1 MNMPIFVVHEHW
13 AKRHHFDL
21 RLEIEGVLK
30 SWAVPKEVPIEY
42 GVKRLA
48 VQVEDHPI
56 EYANF
61 SGKIPEGYYGAG
73 EVLIYDKGEYELL
86 EYSSGRIKFKLHG
99 SKLSGTYQLL
109 KFKEEGGKSQWLLFK
124 VMEAKKG

>member
-1 MNMPIFVVHEHW
+1 MSMPIFVVHEHW

-21 RLEIEGVLK
+21 RLEIGDVLK
-30 SWAVPKEVPIEY
+30 SWAVPKEIPTEY

-61 SGKIPEGYYGAG
+61 SGRIPEGYYGAG
-73 EVLIYDKGEYELL
+73 EVLIYDKGEYELK
-86 EYSSGRIKFKLHG
+86 EYYVNKIRFKLLG
-99 SKLSGTYQLL
+99 QKLSGVYQLI
-109 KFKEEGGKSQWLLFK
+109 KFREEKGRVYWLLFK
-124 VMEAKKG
+124 IKE

>member
-1 MNMPIFVVHEHW
+1 MSMPIFVVHEHW

-21 RLEIEGVLK
+21 RLEIGDVLK
-30 SWAVPKEVPIEY
+30 SWAVPKEIPTEY

-61 SGKIPEGYYGAG
+61 SGRIPEGYYGAG
-73 EVLIYDKGEYELL
+73 EVLIYDKGEYELK
-86 EYSSGRIKFKLHG
+86 EYSVNKIRFKLLG
-99 SKLSGTYQLL
+99 QKLSGVYQLL
-109 KFKEEGGKSQWLLFK
+109 KFREEKGRVYWLLFK
-124 VMEAKKG
+124 IKE

>member
-1 MNMPIFVVHEHW
+1 MSMPIFVVHEHW

-21 RLEIEGVLK
+21 RLEIEDVLK
-30 SWAVPKEVPIEY
+30 SWAVPKEIPTEY

-61 SGKIPEGYYGAG
+61 SGRIPEGYYGAG
-73 EVLIYDKGEYELL
+73 EVLIYDKGEYELK
-86 EYSSGRIKFKLHG
+86 EYSVNKIRFKLLG
-99 SKLSGTYQLL
+99 QKLSGVYQLL
-109 KFKEEGGKSQWLLFK
+109 KFREEKGRAYWLLFK
-124 VMEAKKG
+124 IKE

>member
-1 MNMPIFVVHEHW
+1 MPIFVVHEHW

-21 RLEIEGVLK
+21 RLEIEDVLK
-30 SWAVPKEVPIEY
+30 SWAVPKEIPTEY

-61 SGKIPEGYYGAG
+61 SGRIPEGYYGAG
-73 EVLIYDKGEYELL
+73 EVLIYDKGEYELK
-86 EYSSGRIKFKLHG
+86 EYSVNKIRFKLLG
-99 SKLSGTYQLL
+99 QKLSGVYQLL
-109 KFKEEGGKSQWLLFK
+109 KFREEKGRVYWLLFK
-124 VMEAKKG
+124 IKE

>member
-1 MNMPIFVVHEHW
+1 MSMPIFVVHEHW

-21 RLEIEGVLK
+21 RLEIEDVLK
-30 SWAVPKEVPIEY
+30 SWAVPKEIPTEY

-61 SGKIPEGYYGAG
+61 SGRIPEGYYGAG
-73 EVLIYDKGEYELL
+73 EVLIYDKGEYELK
-86 EYSSGRIKFKLHG
+86 EYSVNKIRFKLLG
-99 SKLSGTYQLL
+99 QKLSGVYQLI
-109 KFKEEGGKSQWLLFK
+109 KFREEKGRVYWLLFK
-124 VMEAKKG
+124 IKE

>member
-1 MNMPIFVVHEHW
+1 MPIFVVHEHW

-21 RLEIEGVLK
+21 RLEIEDVLK
-30 SWAVPKEVPIEY
+30 SWAVPKEIPTEY

-61 SGKIPEGYYGAG
+61 SGRIPEGYYGAG
-73 EVLIYDKGEYELL
+73 EVLIYDKGEYELK
-86 EYSSGRIKFKLHG
+86 EYSVNKIRFKLLG
-99 SKLSGTYQLL
+99 QKLSGVYQLI
-109 KFKEEGGKSQWLLFK
+109 KFREEKGRVYWLLFK
-124 VMEAKKG
+124 IKE

>member
-1 MNMPIFVVHEHW
+1 MPIFVVQEHW

-30 SWAVPKEVPIEY
+30 SWAVPKEIPLEP
-42 GVKRLA
+42 GVRRLA

-61 SGKIPEGYYGAG
+61 SGRIPEGYYGAG
-73 EVLIYDKGEYELL
+73 EVIIFDRGEYELI
-86 EYSSGRIKFKLHG
+86 ECSVNGIKFKLFG
-99 SKLSGTYQLL
+99 QKLSGIYQLI
-109 KFKEEGGKSQWLLFK
+109 KFREERGRIYWLLFK
-124 VMEAKKG
+124 VK

>member
-1 MNMPIFVVHEHW
+1 MPIFVVHEHW

-21 RLEIEGVLK
+21 RLEIGDVLK
-30 SWAVPKEVPIEY
+30 SWAVPKEIPTEY

-61 SGKIPEGYYGAG
+61 SGRIPEGYYGAG
-73 EVLIYDKGEYELL
+73 EVLIYDKGEYELK
-86 EYSSGRIKFKLHG
+86 EYSVNKIRFKLLG
-99 SKLSGTYQLL
+99 QKLSGVYQLL
-109 KFKEEGGKSQWLLFK
+109 KFREEKGRVYWLLFK
-124 VMEAKKG
+124 IKE

>member
-1 MNMPIFVVHEHW
+1 MSMPIFVVHEHW

-21 RLEIEGVLK
+21 RLEIEDVLK
-30 SWAVPKEVPIEY
+30 SWAVPKEIPTEY

-61 SGKIPEGYYGAG
+61 SGRIPEGYYGAG
-73 EVLIYDKGEYELL
+73 EVLIYDKGEYELK
-86 EYSSGRIKFKLHG
+86 EYSVNKIRFKLLG
-99 SKLSGTYQLL
+99 QKLSGVYQLL
-109 KFKEEGGKSQWLLFK
+109 KFREEKGRVYWLLFK
-124 VMEAKKG
+124 IKE

>member
-1 MNMPIFVVHEHW
+1 MSMPIFVVHEHW

-21 RLEIEGVLK
+21 RLEIGDVLK
-30 SWAVPKEVPIEY
+30 SWAVPKEIPTEY

-61 SGKIPEGYYGAG
+61 SGRIPEGYYGAG
-73 EVLIYDKGEYELL
+73 EVLIYDKGEYELK
-86 EYSSGRIKFKLHG
+86 EYSVNKIRFKLLG
-99 SKLSGTYQLL
+99 QKLSGVYQLI
-109 KFKEEGGKSQWLLFK
+109 KFREEKGRVYWLLFK
-124 VMEAKKG
+124 IKE